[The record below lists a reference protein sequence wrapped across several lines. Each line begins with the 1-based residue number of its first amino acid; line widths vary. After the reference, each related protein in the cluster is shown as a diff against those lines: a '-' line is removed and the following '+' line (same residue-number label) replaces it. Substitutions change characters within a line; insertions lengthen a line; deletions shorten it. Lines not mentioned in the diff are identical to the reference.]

1 MKGANLQTGIQL
13 TQKAMKS
20 PRLEGSKNLWTI
32 GEQLSINYIISPSPI
47 GRRKTENTIQTGT
60 GYHGNILSSSMLLVV
75 YRK

>member
-20 PRLEGSKNLWTI
+20 LRLEGSKNLWTK

-75 YRK
+75 HRK

>member
-20 PRLEGSKNLWTI
+20 PRLEGSKNLWTK

-47 GRRKTENTIQTGT
+47 DRRKTENTIQTGT
-60 GYHGNILSSSMLLVV
+60 GYLGNILNSSMLLFVH
-75 YRK
+75 RK